1 MPLLQFG
8 DQPLCFP
15 ASDVDQGMLRDVRD
29 TSYPARLSPK
39 PEEIRD
45 HPLIPEAV
53 LVLLYWLDQQDIY
66 VLIGC
71 IVQFDSFLWIDFN
84 YIIARTSK
92 KYQ

>member
-1 MPLLQFG
+1 
-8 DQPLCFP
+8 
-15 ASDVDQGMLRDVRD
+15 MLRAVQG
-29 TSYPARLSPK
+29 TNSSARLPPK

-53 LVLLYWLDQQDIY
+53 PVLLYWLDQQDIY

-71 IVQFDSFLWIDFN
+71 IVQFGSFLWIDFN
-84 YIIARTSK
+84 YIIARTQQ

>member
-1 MPLLQFG
+1 LQFG
-8 DQPLCFP
+8 DRPIYFP
-15 ASDVDQGMLRDVRD
+15 ASGADQGMLRAVPG
-29 TSYPARLSPK
+29 TSSPARLSPK

-53 LVLLYWLDQQDIY
+53 PVLLYWLDQQDIC

-71 IVQFDSFLWIDFN
+71 IVQFGSFLWIDFN
-84 YIIARTSK
+84 YIIARTLK